1 MEPTGPLISLADYE
15 RAAEAVLEAGP
26 FGYGVGGA
34 GEEITLRDNVAAWR
48 RVAILPRVLV
58 GVGERDPEVTLL
70 GKPRPHPLIIA
81 PMGYQRLAHREAE
94 IGMARAA
101 AATGSI
107 FCLSTF
113 GTTTPAELARA
124 EPDVSRWFQLY
135 VLKDRGVSR
144 DLVAQAAANGYEAL
158 VVTVDR
164 PISGRRERDIRSEV
178 RSTGADLVPSANL
191 ARAGGDMAPM
201 DFVSLI
207 DPNLAWDD
215 IEQLATDSELP
226 VLVKGILTPS
236 DAQRAVDHG
245 ARAIVVSNHGGRQL
259 DTVLSGADALPPI
272 IDAVGDQVEVIVDGG
287 IRRGTDIL
295 KALSLGA
302 SAVQVG
308 RPVLWGL
315 AVDGASGAE
324 AVLRILLDDFDT
336 TLALAGAP
344 SAAQL
349 DRSFVTPAPWVGPP
363 R

>member
-1 MEPTGPLISLADYE
+1 
-15 RAAEAVLEAGP
+15 
-26 FGYGVGGA
+26 
-34 GEEITLRDNVAAWR
+34 
-48 RVAILPRVLV
+48 
-58 GVGERDPEVTLL
+58 
-70 GKPRPHPLIIA
+70 
-81 PMGYQRLAHREAE
+81 
-94 IGMARAA
+94 
-101 AATGSI
+101 
-107 FCLSTF
+107 
-113 GTTTPAELARA
+113 
-124 EPDVSRWFQLY
+124 
-135 VLKDRGVSR
+135 
-144 DLVAQAAANGYEAL
+144 
-158 VVTVDR
+158 
-164 PISGRRERDIRSEV
+164 
-178 RSTGADLVPSANL
+178 
-191 ARAGGDMAPM
+191 M

-272 IDAVGDQVEVIVDGG
+272 VDAVGDQVEVIVDGG

-324 AVLRILLDDFDT
+324 AVLRILLDDFDAA
-336 TLALAGAP
+336 LALAGAP